1 MTEPVTQTC
10 SRPTI
15 WAEHREGSSTPA
27 LDAIGHDCAA
37 HGITA
42 QYNRPLTIHDISEHT
57 DDFERRWQATTQHH
71 ADPQRSHVNG

>member
-1 MTEPVTQTC
+1 MRRYFLPF
-10 SRPTI
+10 RLYTI

-27 LDAIGHDCAA
+27 LDAIAHDCAA

-42 QYNRPLTIHDISEHT
+42 QYNKPLTIHDISEHI

-71 ADPQRSHVNG
+71 ANAQP